1 MRKKD
6 RGKKEE
12 RRKRKEEDNQIKSAN
27 ESLQWGYSQTFVI
40 WAEKKKDLSND
51 NLENN
56 NKKMH
61 FSGLDQNQAEQSRAA
76 NS

>member
-1 MRKKD
+1 MKVRKAAL
-6 RGKKEE
+6 KKIP
-12 RRKRKEEDNQIKSAN
+12 KTKNAIQDAAV
-27 ESLQWGYSQTFVI
+27 GYSQTFVI